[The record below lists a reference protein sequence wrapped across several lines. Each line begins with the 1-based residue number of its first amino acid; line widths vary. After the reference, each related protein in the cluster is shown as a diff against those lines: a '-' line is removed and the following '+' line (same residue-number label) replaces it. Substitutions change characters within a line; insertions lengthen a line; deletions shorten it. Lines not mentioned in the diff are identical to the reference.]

1 MLRHLT
7 AVAIGAFLLLP
18 GCDKNDSSS
27 GPGSSAQAPA
37 ASGSGEQR
45 EHHEHEWDGGPHG
58 DHPH

>member
-18 GCDKNDSSS
+18 GCNKSDSS
-27 GPGSSAQAPA
+27 GAGSSAQAPA

>member
-18 GCDKNDSSS
+18 GCNKNDSSS
-27 GPGSSAQAPA
+27 AGSSAQAPA